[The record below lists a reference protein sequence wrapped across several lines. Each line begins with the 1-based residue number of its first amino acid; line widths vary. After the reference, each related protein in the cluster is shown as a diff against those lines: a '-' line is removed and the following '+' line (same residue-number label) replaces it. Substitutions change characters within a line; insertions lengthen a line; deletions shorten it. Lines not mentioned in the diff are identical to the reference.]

1 MVKAVKSLWKG
12 SCSVYVKTE
21 IFDSE
26 TKRTGFTEKLLFEN
40 QPCRISF
47 RMPFRLSF
55 KATATSTEDISASN
69 VRQTISLYI
78 SNNLLIPPG
87 SKIVVSQNGVTEN
100 YQRSSKSA
108 VYTHH
113 QEILLELFK
122 GWV

>member
-1 MVKAVKSLWKG
+1 MVEAIKSLWKG
-12 SCSVYVKTE
+12 SCSIYVNE
-21 IFDSE
+21 EVFDHQ
-26 TKRTGFTEKLLFEN
+26 TGRTGFSERLIFEN

-55 KATATSTEDISASN
+55 KATATANDKIDAAS

-78 SNNLLIPPG
+78 SNKLTIPPG
-87 SKIVVSQNGVTEN
+87 SKVVVTQNGVTEV
-100 YQRSSKSA
+100 YQKSSKPSM
-108 VYTHH
+108 YTHH